1 MKRTSMLMAGIA
13 VMLAAFALTGADE
26 GSSIDGPQ
34 FTAEGKL
41 MRPQNYREWIFLSSG
56 LGMNYGPVAA
66 EAREENPMFDN
77 VFVTRTA
84 YRSFLETGRWPDK
97 TMFILE
103 VRASESKGSINK
115 GGHYQSGVAG
125 VEAEVKDER
134 RFPGKWAFFSFGKE
148 ASTGSL
154 IPTSAGCYS
163 CHAQHGAVDNT
174 FVQFYP
180 TLLSVAKDKKTLRA
194 EH

>member
-66 EAREENPMFDN
+66 EARDENPMFDN

-84 YRSFLETGRWPDK
+84 YKSFLETGRWPDK

-125 VEAEVKDER
+125 VEADFGDQPGAPGGHVARSGELGGRLR
-134 RFPGKWAFFSFGKE
+134 RRGRRGP
-148 ASTGSL
+148 
-154 IPTSAGCYS
+154 AGC
-163 CHAQHGAVDNT
+163 AEEGRGVMAPVD
-174 FVQFYP
+174 
-180 TLLSVAKDKKTLRA
+180 S
-194 EH
+194 